1 MAGTFLGGIIF
12 GLTQTLGGHLSGGSM
27 LVQTIAP
34 YLLVFVV
41 LTVRPQ
47 GIFGR

>member
-1 MAGTFLGGIIF
+1 MVGTFIGGIIF
-12 GLTQTLGGHLSGGSM
+12 GLTQTLGAYFSDGSL

-34 YLLVFVV
+34 YLLVFVI
-41 LTVRPQ
+41 LAVRPQ